1 MPTYTV
7 RGRIETAL
15 PNGREDPLA
24 GATVRLYRVEERA
37 SRAVAARSKETFAV
51 LDEAAADRRAGA
63 LLGES
68 ETDETGGF
76 TVDIDDGDDDYD
88 GEPFEL
94 HVRVDGAGDLPA
106 DEPVQAGVTVV
117 GPRWRKGEDGPVAV
131 VEHVVSRSNWCALLE
146 ALGLWLVAGRVTVA
160 GSGDPAGG
168 ATVTA
173 KDRDLL
179 QDDDLGVDTTDDGG
193 LFAIYYRTAAFE
205 ATPSWWNPPV
215 ELIPGADLY
224 FSIEW
229 EGETQA
235 EAPSRGRDPDR
246 ENADRCESVKL
257 QVDPVTPDPEPGQ
270 TPTVPTYWQRLG
282 SAFDVPQATGSL
294 VGSAFDADG
303 YAGSGRFALTGS
315 VTLEGSAPL
324 HYTGALEEFVE
335 YRVLVSESPTRNDAA
350 PPAATTFQPVGVGPD
365 ARYVD
370 AFVPRV
376 VGYVRAYDPAV
387 SHQVSV
393 PVRVQPSHQ
402 DSEGWISVHEAA
414 DDALASRFGTD
425 LAGLVAA
432 NRYFGWNDADPLAA
446 VDTSRFT
453 TTASVADAAADAGV
467 AAPDA
472 GDTVDP
478 SLRAPSEEAIAVRFE
493 ARVVDAARTP
503 VAAVDAAD
511 YVQDGLTLNRVVVNN
526 TPAFG
531 AFVNEGHATDDCAP
545 LSGDVT
551 FAYTV
556 YHPHLRG
563 VTVDLERNDDAD
575 DRLNDP
581 TNLVS
586 FTDEPNPGEHFANAG
601 LVVGANTSV
610 LTKPCAY
617 RAVCRYQRRLH
628 TGYGLADSSL
638 RTVDDSLFYWGAT
651 P

>member
-1 MPTYTV
+1 MTTYTL

-15 PNGREDPLA
+15 PNSRVDPLA
-24 GATVRLYRVEERA
+24 GATVRLYRVEESA
-37 SRAVAARSKETFAV
+37 SRALAARAKETFAI
-51 LDEAAADRRAGA
+51 LDEAAVDRRAKA
-63 LLGES
+63 LLGEA
-68 ETDETGGF
+68 ETDEEGRF
-76 TVDIDDGDDDYD
+76 TVGIDDDGYD
-88 GEPFEL
+88 GEPVEL
-94 HVRVDGAGDLPA
+94 HVRVDGAGGLTS

-117 GPRWRKGEDGPVAV
+117 GPRWRKSEDGPVAAV
-131 VEHVVSRSNWCALLE
+131 DHTLSRANWCAILE
-146 ALGLWLVAGRVTVA
+146 ALGLWLVAGRVTVS

-179 QDDDLGVDTTDDGG
+179 QDDTLGSDTTDADG
-193 LFAIYYRTAAFE
+193 LFAIYYQTAAFE

-215 ELIPGADLY
+215 ELVPGADLY

-235 EAPSRGRDPDR
+235 EEPSRGRDPDR
-246 ENADRCESVKL
+246 ENADRCEYVKL
-257 QVDPVTPDPEPGQ
+257 QVDAVTPEPGPEQ
-270 TPTVPTYWQRLG
+270 TPTVPTYWQRIG
-282 SAFDVPQATGSL
+282 SAFDVPQVTGSL

-303 YAGSGRFALTGS
+303 YAGSSRFALTGNI
-315 VTLEGSAPL
+315 TLEGSAPL
-324 HYTGALEEFVE
+324 HYTGALDSFVE
-335 YRVLVSESPTRNDAA
+335 YRVLVSESPTANGGA
-350 PPAATTFQPVGVGPD
+350 PPASSTFEPVGVGVD
-365 ARYVD
+365 QRYVD
-370 AFVPRV
+370 AFVPTT

-387 SHQVSV
+387 AHQVSV
-393 PVRVQPSHQ
+393 PVRIQTSHQ
-402 DSEGWISVHEAA
+402 DSAGWISVHEAA
-414 DDALASRFGTD
+414 DDALTSRFGTD

-446 VDTSRFT
+446 VDTSQFT

-467 AAPDA
+467 DVPAA
-472 GDTVDP
+472 GETVDP
-478 SLRAPSEEAIAVRFE
+478 SLRAPSEEAVALRFE
-493 ARVVDAARTP
+493 ARVVDAARNP
-503 VAAVDAAD
+503 VAAVDAAN
-511 YVQDGLTLNRVVVNN
+511 YVQSGLTLNRVVVNN

-545 LSGDVT
+545 LAGDVT

-556 YHPHLRG
+556 YHPHLRS

-581 TNLVS
+581 TNAVS
-586 FTDEPNPGEHFANAG
+586 FTGEPNPGDHFANPG

-617 RAVCRYQRRLH
+617 RAVCRLQRRLH
-628 TGYGLADSSL
+628 TGYSAVDSSL
-638 RTVDDSLFYWGAT
+638 RTVDDSLFYWGAA